1 MVGGGRARVGAK
13 FAGVYD
19 NLAGSYEQLRVVPA
33 PGSAA
38 LLMLGLA
45 CAVKTR
51 ARAQS
56 SLPAP

>member
-13 FAGVYD
+13 VAGVYH

-33 PGSAA
+33 PGSAV
-38 LLMLGLA
+38 LLMLGLD

-51 ARAQS
+51 AWAQS

>member
-1 MVGGGRARVGAK
+1 MVGGGQARVGAK
-13 FAGVYD
+13 VASVYD
-19 NLAGSYEQLRVVPA
+19 NLAGSYEQLRVVPE
-33 PGSAA
+33 PGSAM

-45 CAVKTR
+45 YAVKTR